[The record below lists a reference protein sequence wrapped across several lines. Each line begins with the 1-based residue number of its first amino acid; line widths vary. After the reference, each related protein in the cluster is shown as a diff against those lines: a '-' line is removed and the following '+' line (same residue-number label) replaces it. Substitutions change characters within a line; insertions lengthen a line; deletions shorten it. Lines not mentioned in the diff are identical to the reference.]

1 MNAIVA
7 EVRRQ
12 GLVSFARFMEL
23 ALYHPEAGY
32 YTRPRSGPG
41 PAGRCGDFLTAPTAS
56 PVFART
62 IGSLV
67 QQLATELGEPVTF
80 VELGGGEGLFLSVF
94 LEQLGERRPEAVR
107 RVIVTEAG
115 TWARART
122 VGRCPDVEAVA
133 NLAEARWP
141 DGPVVLFASEL
152 YDALPV
158 HRITVQE
165 GALAEF
171 FVEADEHGK
180 LQWRLGEPSAPEI
193 MTYLGECGL
202 SLDEGQVAEIRPAA
216 RALHAGNLRWCG
228 HGGVALVLDYGHPGR
243 RLFDPRARRGGSLV
257 GYRGHALVEDVL
269 ADPGEV
275 DITAHV
281 NFDDLERGAA
291 DAGWERGVLRPLGSF
306 LTIHGTLSLLP
317 SRVASGEPLSPTE
330 WGALGEVKRLLLP
343 TGMGTDLKMLAQGR
357 GQAWQ
362 AYQRLATPPPADA

>member
-1 MNAIVA
+1 MNVIVA
-7 EVRRQ
+7 EVQRR
-12 GLVSFARFMEL
+12 GRVSFARFMEL

-62 IGSLV
+62 IGNLV

-80 VELGGGEGLFLSVF
+80 VELGGGEGLFLSEF
-94 LEQLGERRPEAVR
+94 LEQLGERRAAAVR
-107 RVIVTEAG
+107 RVIVTEA
-115 TWARART
+115 
-122 VGRCPDVEAVA
+122 VA
-133 NLAEARWP
+133 GLAEARWP
-141 DGPVVLFASEL
+141 EGPVLLFASEL

-158 HRITVQE
+158 HRITVQD

-171 FVEADEHGK
+171 FVEADEHGR

-193 MTYLGECGL
+193 MAYLGDCGL
-202 SLDEGQVAEIRPAA
+202 SLAEGQVAEIRPAA

-243 RLFDPRARRGGSLV
+243 RLYDPRARRGGSLV

-306 LTIHGTLSLLP
+306 LTIHGALSLLP

-343 TGMGTDLKMLAQGR
+343 TGMGTDLKVLAQGR
-357 GQAWQ
+357 GPAWQ
-362 AYQRLATPPPADA
+362 AYQRLATPAPADA

>member
-1 MNAIVA
+1 VNAIVA
-7 EVRRQ
+7 EVRRR
-12 GLVSFARFMEL
+12 GRVSFARFMEL

-32 YTRPRSGPG
+32 YTRPRSGAG
-41 PAGRCGDFLTAPTAS
+41 PTGRCGDFLTAPTAS

-67 QQLATELGEPVTF
+67 QQLAAELGEPVTF
-80 VELGGGEGLFLSVF
+80 VELGGGEGWFLSVF
-94 LEQLGERRPEAVR
+94 LDQLRERRAAAVR
-107 RVIVTEAG
+107 RVIVTEAAP
-115 TWARART
+115 WARART
-122 VGRCPDVEAVA
+122 VERCRDVEAVA
-133 NLAEARWP
+133 SLAEARWP

-152 YDALPV
+152 YDAVPV
-158 HRITVQE
+158 HRVTVRD

-171 FVEADEHGK
+171 FVEADKHGI
-180 LQWRLGEPSAPEI
+180 LHWSLGEPSAPEI

-202 SLDEGQVAEIRPAA
+202 SLAEGQVAEIRPTA
-216 RALHAGNLRWCG
+216 RELHAEHLRWCG

-243 RLFDPRARRGGSLV
+243 RLYDPRARRGGSLV

-269 ADPGEV
+269 ADPGET

-306 LTIHGTLSLLP
+306 LTIHGALSLLP
-317 SRVASGEPLSPTE
+317 SRIASGEPLSPAE

-343 TGMGTDLKMLAQGR
+343 TGMGTDLKVLAQGR

-362 AYQRLATPPPADA
+362 VYQRLATPPPADA